1 MVPIGGIKADIESA
15 RVVVPVRSPRQR
27 HYGTYG
33 QL

>member
-1 MVPIGGIKADIESA
+1 MAHIGGIKADTESA
-15 RVVVPVRSPRQR
+15 RVAVPARSPRQR

>member
-1 MVPIGGIKADIESA
+1 MAHIGGIKADIESVKA
-15 RVVVPVRSPRQR
+15 VVQVKSPRQR